1 VAHTGLNPSIWSSG
15 LTESPSR
22 RITKQGPAELR
33 LALYQAANVARR
45 HDPQLAEHYR
55 RLMVERGHNHISANP
70 AIARKLA
77 CRAWAIATTGRT
89 CQPRDLDGNPISS
102 KEATTLAAELTIPDE
117 IRGRRRGHTRR
128 GRLNPT

>member
-1 VAHTGLNPSIWSSG
+1 MWSSG

-55 RLMVERGHNHISANP
+55 RLMIERGHNHISANT

-77 CRAWAIATTGRT
+77 CRAWAIATTDRPY
-89 CQPRDLDGNPISS
+89 QPRDLDGNPVTYHQ
-102 KEATTLAAELTIPDE
+102 ATARAAGYAVDDN
-117 IRGRRRGHTRR
+117 IRARRRGQARR
-128 GRLNPT
+128 GQLSPS